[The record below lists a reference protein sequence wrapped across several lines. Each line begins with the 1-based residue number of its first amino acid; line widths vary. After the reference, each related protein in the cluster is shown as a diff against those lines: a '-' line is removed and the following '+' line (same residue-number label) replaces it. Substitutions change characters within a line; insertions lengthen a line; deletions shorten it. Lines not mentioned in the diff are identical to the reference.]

1 DLRAGRGV
9 LDGGARLDPAA
20 ARHPDVHQDDVRQQV
35 AGHLDGL
42 VPVAALAD
50 HLDVVLALEDHLQT
64 SAEQRMVVDDEHA
77 DRIRTGRRRGLP
89 AGGGGAGAGLTG
101 YRRGVASLGILAHQS
116 RGVEETPLPPFTIQR
131 FSAIWICRRVC
142 SPTGRPREPKGS
154 RGDPGIFGR
163 GVSRRYFGASREV
176 PGGSPR
182 VRGPAGTRRRG
193 TVTGR
198 SRYGRPSGARAAP
211 VPPDHRVRGSAGTP
225 FQIITCFGR

>member
-1 DLRAGRGV
+1 
-9 LDGGARLDPAA
+9 
-20 ARHPDVHQDDVRQQV
+20 
-35 AGHLDGL
+35 
-42 VPVAALAD
+42 
-50 HLDVVLALEDHLQT
+50 
-64 SAEQRMVVDDEHA
+64 
-77 DRIRTGRRRGLP
+77 
-89 AGGGGAGAGLTG
+89 
-101 YRRGVASLGILAHQS
+101 GILAHQS

-131 FSAIWICRRVC
+131 FQRSGSAGGFALRRAVLGN
-142 SPTGRPREPKGS
+142 PGGS

-163 GVSRRYFGASREV
+163 GVSRRNFRASREV

-225 FQIITCFGR
+225 FQIITCSGRGSEG